1 MGWMITEYYGISI
14 KKALLILYEYEKVNT
29 TYFLN
34 FNVKIIILN
43 QPSHELSNRQYKDL
57 I

>member
-1 MGWMITEYYGISI
+1 MITEYYGISI